1 MFGMLMLMSLWFA
14 FDGFI
19 GYPREK
25 SRSAAYE
32 QLEREVTEP
41 KERLTRWRELAKSN
55 GWSVDTPKEKANSFD
70 NKIFGQYVFGG
81 ICLFVSL
88 VPLYFYLT
96 SKGRWVES
104 TDEGLTTSWG
114 QTVKFSDV
122 VQLNKSRWTNK
133 GIAKAYYKEGDQKKC
148 FVFDDFKYERKPLGE
163 ILKQLEAVLKAEQ
176 IVGGTPEPNTLGEAP
191 ADDQNA

>member
-1 MFGMLMLMSLWFA
+1 MLMSLWFA
-14 FDGFI
+14 FDGFV

-32 QLEREVTEP
+32 KLASEVTEP
-41 KERLTRWRELAKSN
+41 KERLIRWRELAKSN
-55 GWSVDTPKEKANSFD
+55 GWSVDTPKEKAEVYD

-81 ICLFVSL
+81 ICLFVSFI
-88 VPLYFYLT
+88 PLYFYLT
-96 SKGRWVES
+96 SKSRWVES
-104 TDEGLTTSWG
+104 SDEGLTTSWG

-122 VQLNKSRWTNK
+122 VELNKSRWANK
-133 GIAKAYYKEGDQKKC
+133 GIAKAYYNEDGRKKY

-176 IVGGTPEPNTLGEAP
+176 IVGGPPESSQAGEAVG
-191 ADDQNA
+191 DEQNAG